1 MIRYLALVPLVI
13 WGVLNLN
20 NEKIKNY
27 TLYGLIFIALMSG
40 LRVNPVIRSTD
51 ILYTKPVA
59 LKMQEIRNE
68 NPEAIWAV
76 VDGTWWRNDY
86 AVANGIRTINSTNVY
101 PNLEMY
107 ETILGEQAEENRKI
121 YNRYAHVI
129 LNITDEKSTVELM
142 YADQVAINLN
152 YNDLEKL
159 NIEYILSTKDLSEEE
174 YSKIFEE
181 LYNEDGMYIYK
192 VTKGN

>member
-1 MIRYLALVPLVI
+1 
-13 WGVLNLN
+13 
-20 NEKIKNY
+20 
-27 TLYGLIFIALMSG
+27 
-40 LRVNPVIRSTD
+40 
-51 ILYTKPVA
+51 
-59 LKMQEIRNE
+59 
-68 NPEAIWAV
+68 
-76 VDGTWWRNDY
+76 
-86 AVANGIRTINSTNVY
+86 
-101 PNLEMY
+101 
-107 ETILGEQAEENRKI
+107 
-121 YNRYAHVI
+121 
-129 LNITDEKSTVELM
+129 M

>member
-1 MIRYLALVPLVI
+1 
-13 WGVLNLN
+13 
-20 NEKIKNY
+20 
-27 TLYGLIFIALMSG
+27 
-40 LRVNPVIRSTD
+40 
-51 ILYTKPVA
+51 
-59 LKMQEIRNE
+59 
-68 NPEAIWAV
+68 
-76 VDGTWWRNDY
+76 
-86 AVANGIRTINSTNVY
+86 
-101 PNLEMY
+101 MY

-174 YSKIFEE
+174 CSKIFEE